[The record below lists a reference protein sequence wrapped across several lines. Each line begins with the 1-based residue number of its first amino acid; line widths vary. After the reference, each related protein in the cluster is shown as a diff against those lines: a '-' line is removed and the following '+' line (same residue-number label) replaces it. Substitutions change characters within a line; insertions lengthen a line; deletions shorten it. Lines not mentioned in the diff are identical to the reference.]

1 MTSLLHLPAQVD
13 REEVLGN
20 QTLVPYVVKDR
31 GGPGGGDAGVGETQD
46 AVEGSIVQEGAGLC
60 LTQAKDLVGVADA
73 SNLRGG
79 TKTFLI
85 SLCRL
90 STAGCPPW
98 AQSIPWFTSCRTW
111 LPWHQAGR
119 RGEGLALEFLVILLE
134 RTTEADPQMGTV
146 CDLV

>member
-1 MTSLLHLPAQVD
+1 MTENLASKIRRGRLFIRKEFGTVLSKDTHLKSKTLTLPIPLLAKIPAHPAFDSLLLDLVTVTSLLHLPAQVD

-46 AVEGSIVQEGAGLC
+46 AVEGSVVQEGAGLC

-73 SNLRGG
+73 SDLRGG

-85 SLCRL
+85 SLC
-90 STAGCPPW
+90 
-98 AQSIPWFTSCRTW
+98 
-111 LPWHQAGR
+111 
-119 RGEGLALEFLVILLE
+119 
-134 RTTEADPQMGTV
+134 
-146 CDLV
+146 